1 MRRPVEAASVLRV
14 RPRQALAFTVT
25 LAFAALTAMTALFPL
40 GLALVFPLY
49 TRLARNGLLEDGV
62 RPKIVELL
70 RHEPGLGITDICERL
85 AIGWGTAV
93 HHLTRLEDAGLVVSQ
108 DSGRR
113 RRFFLPSESAARRT
127 ALCVLSSD
135 LNRRL
140 LQLVH
145 MSPGL
150 NQQEVCAALGI
161 SAPLA
166 HKYLARLIR
175 DRFVS
180 TVRQWR
186 TVRYYPSESVPA
198 VLDAYAEAVG
208 APGGQGPTRPA
219 GPESPTPNG
228 GSPPG

>member
-1 MRRPVEAASVLRV
+1 MHPRV
-14 RPRQALAFTVT
+14 RQGLAFLVTV
-25 LAFAALTAMTALFPL
+25 AFAGLTAMTGLFPIGL
-40 GLALVFPLY
+40 GLVIPLY
-49 TRLARNGLLEDGV
+49 ARLARDGLLEDGT
-62 RPKIVELL
+62 RPKIMELL
-70 RHEPGLGITDICERL
+70 RSEPGLGITDICERL

-113 RRFFLPSESAARRT
+113 RRFFLPSESPTRRT

-140 LQLVH
+140 LQLVQA
-145 MSPGL
+145 SPGRT
-150 NQQEVCAALGI
+150 QQEVCAALGI

-175 DRFVS
+175 DHFVS

-186 TVRYYPSESVPA
+186 TVRYYPSETVPA

-208 APGGQGPTRPA
+208 AGGGQGLPRPA
-219 GPESPTPNG
+219 DLESPSPDRG
-228 GSPPG
+228 PPPG